1 MIFKDRQD
9 AGLKLAAVLM
19 AYRQAPNTQ
28 IIALPRGGVVIG
40 DELAKKLS
48 LPLDIVV
55 PRKIGAPGNEEF
67 AIGAITESGEPI
79 LDQGIIKQYQIAE
92 DYLKIT
98 IAKEQKEAARRLKL
112 YRGEREPL
120 NLKGQNV
127 IIADDGIATGATMKA
142 AIASV
147 KGRGVKKITI
157 AVPVSSVEASAEIKK
172 LVDEFVCLDTPEYF
186 GAVGAFYE
194 SFGQTTDEEV
204 IKIMKNQVSR
214 R

>member
-1 MIFKDRQD
+1 
-9 AGLKLAAVLM
+9 M
-19 AYRQAPNTQ
+19 AKGQ
-28 IIALPRGGVVIG
+28 IIAGIDVGTDKICTVIASISPQTDKVNVIG
-40 DELAKKLS
+40 VSS
-48 LPLDIVV
+48 LPSSGLRKSQIVDI
-55 PRKIGAPGNEEF
+55 EE